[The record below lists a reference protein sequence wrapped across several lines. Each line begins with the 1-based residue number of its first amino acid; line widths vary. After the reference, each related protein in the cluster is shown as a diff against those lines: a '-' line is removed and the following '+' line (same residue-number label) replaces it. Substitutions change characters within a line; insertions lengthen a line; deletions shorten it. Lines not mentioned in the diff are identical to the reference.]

1 MAILGFEIAIHRSL
15 TEQILLGGV
24 PRGPAILNGTFMA
37 AMGLGL
43 HSFFAIPLF
52 FFSLPSKGEREEGCV
67 LLFQYPNIGNPRLLS
82 PVQVF
87 FVGFIEGYFQLA
99 IFNPLFGKWK
109 FFELFQ
115 TFVVF
120 RWF

>member
-43 HSFFAIPLF
+43 HSFFAIPF
-52 FFSLPSKGEREEGCV
+52 G
-67 LLFQYPNIGNPRLLS
+67 LLFHLLAVAATKMDPQFFDCFKRHIRLKDFYS
-82 PVQVF
+82 V
-87 FVGFIEGYFQLA
+87 
-99 IFNPLFGKWK
+99 
-109 FFELFQ
+109 
-115 TFVVF
+115 
-120 RWF
+120 